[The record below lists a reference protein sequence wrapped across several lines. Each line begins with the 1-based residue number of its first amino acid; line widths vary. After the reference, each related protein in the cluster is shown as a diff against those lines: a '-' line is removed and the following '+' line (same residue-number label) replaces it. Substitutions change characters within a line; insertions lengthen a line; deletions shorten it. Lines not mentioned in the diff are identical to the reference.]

1 MSIDMGDNLKQVWFW
16 QLILSPHMINL
27 AKNLSNLGVE
37 VNYVI
42 QQEMTEERK
51 NLGWTADS
59 LDNIHLYFYKNN
71 LSEILSN
78 SDINAV
84 HIIQGLRGN
93 GYIHEVA
100 NYFKTNNINFWVVL
114 ETVNTSGFKGYLK
127 KIIYKNIYYKFKKN
141 INGFLSIG
149 YTSPQWL
156 QSIGVDKNN
165 IFPFTYFLDS
175 SVVESNG
182 FDNFIFI
189 FVGNLNENKRPK
201 LIFENL
207 FKLSKKYN
215 FEFWI
220 VGNGILLNEL
230 KEISQG
236 SNFSTKFLGVQD
248 IRSVRQYMANAD
260 CLILPSQYDG
270 WGAVASEA
278 IIEGTPVICSNT
290 CGVAEVVSLSNEGGV
305 FNVKD
310 KNQFYNLMEKQI
322 ENGKVTDKQRQELKK
337 WGKCLTA
344 EKGASY
350 LFEILFGESSTNNL
364 TPWKVKK

>member
-1 MSIDMGDNLKQVWFW
+1 MKEVWFW
-16 QLILSPHMINL
+16 QLIISPHMIKV
-27 AKNLSNLGVE
+27 AKELTKLGIKVH
-37 VNYVI
+37 YVI

-51 NLGWTADS
+51 TLGWTLDS
-59 LDNIHLYFYKNN
+59 LDGIHLHYYKNN
-71 LSEILSN
+71 LSEILSK
-78 SDINAV
+78 SDTSVV

-93 GYIHEVA
+93 GYIYEVA
-100 NYFKTNNINFWVVL
+100 KYFKVNNIKFWVIL
-114 ETVNTSGFKGYLK
+114 ETVNTIGFKGYLK
-127 KIIYKNIYYKFKKN
+127 KFLYMNIYSKFEKNIS
-141 INGFLSIG
+141 GFLSIG
-149 YTSPQWL
+149 YTSPKWL
-156 QSIGVDKNN
+156 QSIGVDRNK
-165 IFPFTYFLDS
+165 IYPFTYFLDP
-175 SVVESNG
+175 SVVETEVS
-182 FDNFIFI
+182 DNFIFI

-310 KNQFYNLMEKQI
+310 KNQLYNLMEKQI

-364 TPWKVKK
+364 APWKVKSEK